1 MNDFEQGNIHYM
13 AKEYYEASECYKRAI
28 EQEPNNFIIYHNL
41 GITLCQLGQDEEALK
56 YFELP
61 CQYGYV
67 ESFLSRGTALR
78 SLGRYKDA
86 LATFA
91 QTFVLDPRHPT
102 AYSNYGNTLREFGLP
117 DIAIPFLKLAQELKP
132 GDVNFALNES
142 VCHLM
147 KGDLVEGWKKYYA
160 RWWYQSDKSFKPQL
174 QGPEYDG
181 TQDIQGKIVLVYY
194 EQGFGDSIQFVRFAK
209 VLQAR
214 GAMVVLVTKPQLYDL
229 FKHSL
234 PEIKVINADEQ
245 LPPYHYH
252 VALMDLPKCF
262 NTGINSIPYDT
273 PYLSVSNELKQEW
286 QQRLGTKKK
295 KRIGLLWSP
304 NKAAFITRFRRI
316 ELEQLLSIVSNDYE
330 FVSLSYEVDDE
341 ILDLLKKHNVKT
353 FHENINGFYNT
364 AGLISQL
371 DLVISIDTVIPH
383 LSGAL
388 GVPTWVMLTDYG
400 CDWRWFMN
408 RTDSPFYSCMK
419 LFRQQNGTWDNVLQD
434 IKQELSQ
441 RKLRGFLVNLT

>member
-13 AKEYYEASECYKRAI
+13 AKEYYEASECYKRAL
-28 EQEPNNFIIYHNL
+28 EQEPNNYIIWHNL
-41 GITLCQLGQDEEALK
+41 GIALCQLGQDEEALK
-56 YFELP
+56 CFELP
-61 CQYGYV
+61 CQHGYV

-78 SLGRYKDA
+78 SLGRYKEA

-91 QTFVLDPRHPT
+91 QTFVLDPKHPT
-102 AYSNYGNTLREFGLP
+102 AYSNYGNTLREFMLP
-117 DIAIPFLKLAQELKP
+117 EIAIPFLQLAQQLKP
-132 GDVNFALNES
+132 GDVNFELNES

-147 KGDLVEGWKKYYA
+147 KGDLIEGWKKYYA
-160 RWWYQSDKSFKPQL
+160 RWWYQSDVCFKPQL

-181 TQDIQGKIVLVYY
+181 TQDIQNKIVLVYY
-194 EQGFGDSIQFVRFAK
+194 EQGFGDSVQFVRFAK
-209 VLQAR
+209 QLR
-214 GAMVVLVTKPQLYDL
+214 DKGAIVALVTKPQLYDL

-234 PEIKVINADEQ
+234 PDIQVFNADDQ
-245 LPPYHYH
+245 LPSYHYH

-262 NTGINSIPYDT
+262 NTTIDTIPYNT
-273 PYLSVSNELKQEW
+273 PYLSVDDEQKKSWQE
-286 QQRLGTKKK
+286 RLGPKTKK
-295 KRIGLLWSP
+295 RVGLLWSP

-316 ELEQLLSIVSNDYE
+316 ELEQLLSIVNDEYE
-330 FVSLSYEVDDE
+330 FVSLSYEVDE
-341 ILDLLKKHNVKT
+341 NILNLLQKHNVRT
-353 FHENINGFYNT
+353 FHDNLNGFYNT

-408 RTDSPFYSCMK
+408 RNDSPFYDCMR
-419 LFRQQNGTWDNVLQD
+419 LFRQTNGTWDNVLQS
-434 IKQELSQ
+434 ITNEL
-441 RKLRGFLVNLT
+441 KTLD

>member
-13 AKEYYEASECYKRAI
+13 AKEFYEASECYKRVLQ
-28 EQEPNNFIIYHNL
+28 QEPNNYIVWHNL

-56 YFELP
+56 CFDLP
-61 CQYGYV
+61 CQHNYA

-78 SLGRYKDA
+78 SLGRYKEA

-91 QTFVLDPRHPT
+91 QTFVIDPKHPT

-117 DIAIPFLKLAQELKP
+117 EIAIPFLQLAQQLKP
-132 GDVNFALNES
+132 NDVNYELNES

-147 KGDLVEGWKKYYA
+147 KGDLLEGWKKYYA
-160 RWWYQSDKSFKPQL
+160 RWWYQSDTSFKPQL
-174 QGPEYDG
+174 QGPEYNG
-181 TQDIQGKIVLVYY
+181 SQDIVGKIVLVYY

-209 VLQAR
+209 LLKDK
-214 GAMVVLVTKPQLYDL
+214 GAVVVLVTKPQLYEL
-229 FKHSL
+229 FKYSL
-234 PEIKVINADEQ
+234 PEITVINADQQ

-262 NTGINSIPYDT
+262 NTTIDTIPYPA
-273 PYLSVSNELKQEW
+273 PYLSVDDTQQKTWQE
-286 QQRLGTKKK
+286 RLGPKTK

-304 NKAAFITRFRRI
+304 NKIAFITRFRRI
-316 ELEQLLSIVSNDYE
+316 ELEQLLSIVNDEYE
-330 FVSLSYEVDDE
+330 FISLSYEVDE
-341 ILDLLKKHNVKT
+341 NILSLLDKHNVKT
-353 FHENINGFYNT
+353 FHENLNGFYNT

-388 GVPTWVMLTDYG
+388 GIPTWVMLTDYG

-408 RTDSPFYSCMK
+408 RNDSPFYECMK
-419 LFRQQNGTWDNVLQD
+419 LFRQTNGTWDSVINQ
-434 IKQELSQ
+434 IKLELDN
-441 RKLRGFLVNLT
+441 K